1 MTKKLNIL
9 IVGQG
14 LAGSLLGWRLLKAGH
29 SVLIVDPGLEHTA
42 SRTAAGLINPI
53 TGKRLVKTEHLEECL
68 PVAIR
73 LYRQLGEF
81 FGETFWHAKQ
91 QVRLFQSDEEC
102 EQWEKRRS

>member
-53 TGKRLVKTEHLEECL
+53 TGKRLVKTEHLEEYL